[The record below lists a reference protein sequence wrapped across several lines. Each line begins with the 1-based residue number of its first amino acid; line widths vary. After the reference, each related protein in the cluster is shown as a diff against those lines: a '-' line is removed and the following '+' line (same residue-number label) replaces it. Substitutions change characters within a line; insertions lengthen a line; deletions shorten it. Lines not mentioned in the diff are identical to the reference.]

1 MIEQGGRG
9 GVADYTAELTHALAQ
24 AGWRVALATA
34 ADHRFQPTAGV
45 RIHKVFHYVRGDS
58 RLARATRRARLGPL
72 VNAVRFLV
80 AVPRLMALARRAD
93 IVHAQGW
100 EFAPLGV
107 VAIAGLRLA
116 GARVVQTSHNTF
128 ERGRALDRT
137 HRLLARLTSYTIVHT
152 QADVPR
158 VPREARGRI
167 AVIPHGEYGFLA
179 RSGGPVEREAARA
192 ALGIGAQ
199 AFVALLFGQLRPDK
213 GLGDLLAA
221 LAAVPDAQLLIG
233 GQEAGALAAERARL
247 ESPELADRTTI
258 REGFLAMDE
267 AARLFAAADVVVLP
281 YRLASQSGVLLL
293 AYGFHRPVI
302 VYPVGGLIE
311 AVRDGD
317 TGWICARADVEAL
330 AQALGQ
336 ALAAGAQ
343 ECRRRGEV
351 GARLAAERFA
361 WPVIARR
368 TGEVYREV
376 LGDG

>member
-1 MIEQGGRG
+1 
-9 GVADYTAELTHALAQ
+9 
-24 AGWRVALATA
+24 
-34 ADHRFQPTAGV
+34 
-45 RIHKVFHYVRGDS
+45 
-58 RLARATRRARLGPL
+58 
-72 VNAVRFLV
+72 
-80 AVPRLMALARRAD
+80 
-93 IVHAQGW
+93 
-100 EFAPLGV
+100 
-107 VAIAGLRLA
+107 
-116 GARVVQTSHNTF
+116 
-128 ERGRALDRT
+128 
-137 HRLLARLTSYTIVHT
+137 
-152 QADVPR
+152 
-158 VPREARGRI
+158 
-167 AVIPHGEYGFLA
+167 
-179 RSGGPVEREAARA
+179 
-192 ALGIGAQ
+192 
-199 AFVALLFGQLRPDK
+199 
-213 GLGDLLAA
+213 
-221 LAAVPDAQLLIG
+221 
-233 GQEAGALAAERARL
+233 
-247 ESPELADRTTI
+247 
-258 REGFLAMDE
+258 MDE